1 MYVISMT
8 ISMSISTESMSI
20 SIVAI
25 VGTGIS
31 TCFSLTGSSGEQT
44 QDNNSLERKYIK
56 KKLFTS
62 IRKEVQTI

>member
-1 MYVISMT
+1 MSVISMT
-8 ISMSISTESMSI
+8 ISMSISMESMAI

-44 QDNNSLERKYIK
+44 QGNNSLERKKI
-56 KKLFTS
+56 
-62 IRKEVQTI
+62 IRNISHIIV